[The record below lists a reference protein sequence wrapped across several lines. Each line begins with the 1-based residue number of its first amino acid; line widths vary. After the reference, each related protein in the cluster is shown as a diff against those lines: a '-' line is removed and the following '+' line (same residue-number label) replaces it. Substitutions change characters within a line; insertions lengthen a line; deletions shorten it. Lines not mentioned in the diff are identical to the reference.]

1 MEHVNNNLSL
11 CLAAI
16 AGKVDPNAVKYH
28 NGLEYQLLK
37 IAGMTEE
44 SSGGDDTPSE
54 NMYTAKRVTTKWTV
68 TSDSESLVKT
78 ATAYMVTADLGVNE
92 MPYEQSMISVIIND
106 DEENYFQ
113 GRVLSNSMV
122 MMLLPFDGDPITFSQ
137 DDVDDAFYMYHQHG
151 DYVNYIRG
159 FFIGGGENENPGG
172 GEDEN
177 LRLQMFIYPAEDGTE
192 KEMTID
198 FTIEEYIG

>member
-16 AGKVDPNAVKYH
+16 AGKVDPNTVKYH

-44 SSGGDDTPSE
+44 SGGSGDDTPSG
-54 NMYTAKRVTTKWTV
+54 NKYTAKRVTTFKPNAEMGR
-68 TSDSESLVKT
+68 D
-78 ATAYMVTADLGVNE
+78 AYMVTVDLGVNE

-137 DDVDDAFYMYHQHG
+137 DDIDDAFYMYHQHE

-159 FFIGGGENENPGG
+159 FFIGG